1 MNLMKPMSPTPPDS
15 NEVDEKYA
23 SGYPEGMA
31 PFSDRDALPALIEVM
46 EAAGFHD
53 LDAVLSALD
62 RAEAT
67 LQPGHH
73 KARPDIHAARDAAQA
88 GEWRTC
94 WSRAHQATCGLT
106 WAFPPDITTCPR
118 TPDNDKPFVR
128 GALCECGQPL
138 LPGVRF
144 CGYCGTPVKT

>member
-1 MNLMKPMSPTPPDS
+1 MT
-15 NEVDEKYA
+15 
-23 SGYPEGMA
+23 
-31 PFSDRDALPALIEVM
+31 FSDRDALPALMDVM

-67 LQPGHH
+67 LVRGQH
-73 KARPDIHAARDAAQA
+73 KARPDIHAARAAAQA

-94 WSRAHQATCGLT
+94 WMRAHQATCGLT
-106 WAFPPDITTCPR
+106 WVFPPDITTCAPS
-118 TPDNDKPFVR
+118 PNNDESFVR
-128 GALCECGQPL
+128 GALCGCGQPL

-144 CGYCGTPVKT
+144 CAHCGTPVTT